1 MVSELEKLNEQQ
13 KKLNQKKR
21 QARIKEYQK
30 LGREF
35 YHKSQAKTFTG
46 AHNILEHVPMFN
58 QDAKKDHLTNEQMQ
72 QLVNIADHMH
82 WNGNFWQIEDLKD
95 VSQWLAQFRTDQDK
109 N

>member
-1 MVSELEKLNEQQ
+1 MASELEKLNEQQ

-21 QARIKEYQK
+21 QARTKEYQK

-35 YHKSQAKTFTG
+35 YRKSQAKTFAG
-46 AHNILEHVPMFN
+46 AHNMLEHIPMFN
-58 QDAKKDHLTNEQMQ
+58 QAAKGNNLTDTQMQ
-72 QLVNIADHMH
+72 QLTDIADHMH

>member
-21 QARIKEYQK
+21 QARTKEYQK
-30 LGREF
+30 LGRAF
-35 YHKSQAKTFTG
+35 YRKSQAKTFAG

-58 QDAKKDHLTNEQMQ
+58 PDTKNDHLTNAQMQ
-72 QLVNIADHMH
+72 QLTDIANHMH
-82 WNGNFWQIEDLKD
+82 WNGNLWQIEDLKD